1 MAQKSEISASRSVA
15 FDLLRSVTEK
25 NKSYDEAMVLHDGFR
40 RLPGRDKGFARLV
53 SATALRRLG
62 QIDAVLNHCM
72 KKPLPKSA
80 SVVRDILRLASTE
93 ILFLKVAPH
102 AAVDSAVTLVESRQF
117 PKFKGLTNAV
127 LRRLVNEGEALLAQF
142 PNYLNIPKWM
152 LEAWQ
157 SAYGTVVVDEIVDA
171 LLIEPML
178 DLSVKEDT
186 AIWAERLEAQILST
200 GSLRRS
206 FDGPINLMPGFDD
219 GAWWVQDAG
228 AAIPAR
234 LFGDV
239 SGMRVLDVCAAPGG
253 KTAQLAAAGAKVTAL
268 DRSSRRLKRLESNL
282 MRLGLTAELV
292 AADATEWVSDQRF
305 DAVLLD
311 PPCSATGTIR
321 RHPDILYSKT
331 MTDLAKL
338 TILQEKLLI
347 QVSKFVKPGGQLI
360 FCTCSLQA
368 EEGEMQIGKF
378 LKTNTDF
385 QRKLIKDDEVGE
397 CDVFINKDGDL
408 RTLPFHLR
416 EIGGIDGFFASRLV
430 RK

>member
-102 AAVDSAVTLVESRQF
+102 AAVDSAVTLVESRKF

-186 AIWAERLEAQILST
+186 AIWAERLQAKILST

-292 AADATEWVSDQRF
+292 AADATEWVSDQQF

-338 TILQEKLLI
+338 TILQEKLLV

-368 EEGEMQIGKF
+368 EEGELQIGNF

-385 QRKLIKDDEVGE
+385 QRKLIKDDEVGGE
-397 CDVFINKDGDL
+397 DVFINKDGDL